1 MIFTPEEW
9 PGSKSC
15 KFRSS
20 KKVLNNT
27 NTHYLT
33 VGSNILLGES
43 EYNYR
48 RSLKLPG
55 RRHSSQVSV
64 PTTAPYKPSI
74 RILNTRSSGS
84 HASKITEIP
93 CRTHERFP
101 KLYLEN
107 RKPNTN
113 FTMNSMYKNSKAY
126 RTVDEVQMVKDLDE
140 WESSVLKKLSLPAR
154 REPFLIR
161 GVKDLTRLA
170 ERRLLANN
178 SIT

>member
-20 KKVLNNT
+20 KKVVNNT
-27 NTHYLT
+27 NADYLN
-33 VGSNILLGES
+33 VGSNILLGET
-43 EYNYR
+43 EYNYQ
-48 RSLKLPG
+48 RSLKKPG
-55 RRHSSQVSV
+55 RRHLSQISV

-74 RILNTRSSGS
+74 RILNPRSSNF

-93 CRTHERFP
+93 CRTHEKFP
-101 KLYLEN
+101 KLYVES

-113 FTMNSMYKNSKAY
+113 FTMNSMYKSSKAY
-126 RTVDEVQMVKDLDE
+126 RTVEEVQMVKDLDD
-140 WESSVLKKLSLPAR
+140 WESSVLRKLTLPAR

-178 SIT
+178 STT